1 MNTYTFTA
9 NVGLQILQRRKPVEI
24 ARWCLPRVQKLG
36 PVYVKFAQFLSIRK
50 DIFDEDVIQELS
62 KMQNECSAMEIT
74 KADLVYILMKEH
86 GPKFVATLDI
96 DDQPIGVASLGQVH
110 RARTKDG
117 KDLAIKVLR
126 DIQPKDIESS
136 FFQLKL
142 LASLLDFTNP
152 SMGGG
157 SHTSKIVEEYREM
170 LYNEIDY
177 TQEAMNAAQMKKYYE
192 DIPWVKI
199 PDVYFVSP
207 RTIGYEYIDGISMDD
222 IDVIRA
228 RFDTSVLAK
237 RIYSMYLKQIFEF
250 GFFHADLHPGN
261 MCIEK
266 HTGNIVMFDYG
277 MVGEITPLIKDSF
290 QRLATAVYTNDD
302 ALLLYALQELRIVRS
317 TTKLRNIRGTLDF
330 LLGIAIRNSSNNLT
344 SSSLQRRLLKI
355 PKDDFNIPSEL
366 VFWFRSIAFVQAAIL
381 KLNPEHDFETP
392 LRTMFPRA
400 DNLES
405 IGKVILQAGS
415 TSYKIQQNVDQM
427 KDSLQLLDD
436 IRSEMNTVKRY
447 SLLGVWFVLVAYVTS
462 LLSGG

>member
-9 NVGLQILQRRKPVEI
+9 NVGIQILQKKKPVEI
-24 ARWCLPRVQKLG
+24 ARWCLPRVQQLG

-50 DIFDEDVIQELS
+50 DIFDEDVIAELS
-62 KMQNECSAMEIT
+62 KMQNECKAMEIT

-86 GPKFVATLDI
+86 GSKFVATLDI
-96 DDQPIGVASLGQVH
+96 EEQPIGIASLGQVH
-110 RARTKDG
+110 KARTKEG
-117 KDLAIKVLR
+117 RTLAIKVLR
-126 DIQPKDIESS
+126 DIHPKSIESS
-136 FFQLKL
+136 FFQLRL
-142 LASLLDFTNP
+142 LAGLLDFMNP
-152 SMGGG
+152 GMGG
-157 SHTSKIVEEYREM
+157 SHTTKIVDEYKEM

-177 TQEAMNAAQMKKYYE
+177 NQEAMNAAQMKKYYE

-207 RTIGYEYIDGISMDD
+207 RTIGYEYIEGIPVDD
-222 IDVIRA
+222 IDSLRA
-228 RFDTSVLAK
+228 RFDTIVLAK

-261 MCIEK
+261 MCIERS
-266 HTGNIVMFDYG
+266 TGNIVMFDYG

-302 ALLLYALQELRIVRS
+302 ALLLYSLQELRIVRP

-330 LLGIAIRNSSNNLT
+330 LLGIAIRNSSINLT
-344 SSSLQRRLLKI
+344 NGSLQRKLLKI
-355 PKDDFNIPSEL
+355 PKDEFNIPSEL

-381 KLNPEHDFETP
+381 KLNPDHDFETP
-392 LRTMFPRA
+392 LRTMFPRV
-400 DNLES
+400 DSLES

-415 TSYKIQQNVDQM
+415 TTYKIQQNVDQM

-436 IRSEMNTVKRY
+436 IRQEMSRVKSYTRWV
-447 SLLGVWFVLVAYVTS
+447 LGAWILVLIYLVES
-462 LLSGG
+462 MRG